1 MREASAKAETG
12 LEATRLA
19 LGIQAEISEKQKE
32 MLLAQKIMMQELD
45 GERQARALA
54 EASLREAAARAQEE
68 HKEALLAPRTNFLK
82 QLSAQVDTAEKAL
95 HWDTN

>member
-45 GERQARALA
+45 GESQARALA
-54 EASLREAAARAQEE
+54 EASLWEAAARAQED
-68 HKEALLAPRTNFLK
+68 LLAPRTNFLK

-95 HWDTN
+95 HWDTK

>member
-45 GERQARALA
+45 GERQAWALA
-54 EASLREAAARAQEE
+54 EASLREAAVRAQED
-68 HKEALLAPRTNFLK
+68 LLAPRTNFLK

-95 HWDTN
+95 HWDTK

>member
-19 LGIQAEISEKQKE
+19 LGSQAEITDKQKE
-32 MLLAQKIMMQELD
+32 MLLAQKIMKQELD

-54 EASLREAAARAQEE
+54 EASLRDAAARDQEE
-68 HKEALLAPRTNFLK
+68 HKEALLAPRTNLLK
-82 QLSAQVDTAEKAL
+82 QLSAQVDTTEKAL
-95 HWDTN
+95 HWDTK